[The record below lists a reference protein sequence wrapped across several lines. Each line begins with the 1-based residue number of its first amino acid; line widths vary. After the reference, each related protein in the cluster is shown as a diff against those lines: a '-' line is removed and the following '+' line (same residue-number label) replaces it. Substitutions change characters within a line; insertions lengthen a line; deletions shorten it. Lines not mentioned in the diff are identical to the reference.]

1 MADSTLD
8 FDGDD
13 DAPQRARMI
22 RAATVA
28 GWTVDRLWGDADAI
42 DWMRQYPAG
51 FGPVLVITRRT
62 DSVVAIRTT
71 KEA

>member
-13 DAPQRARMI
+13 DAPQRAMMI

-28 GWTVDRLWGDADAI
+28 GWTVG
-42 DWMRQYPAG
+42 
-51 FGPVLVITRRT
+51 RT
-62 DSVVAIRTT
+62 QSVVAIRTT
-71 KEA
+71 KEL